1 MNISFTTLE
10 DAWGDDYRKIT
21 KPKKQSKSNVKKDKH
36 NDVLSVEIHDHNLIN
51 YFNKFSDDYKNSY
64 ITEILHNHVNKSSI
78 STNNTRKNDVL
89 FYLIG
94 LLLIILL
101 IDRIMD

>member
-10 DAWGDDYRKIT
+10 EAWGDDYKKLS
-21 KPKKQSKSNVKKDKH
+21 KPKKQPKSNFKK
-36 NDVLSVEIHDHNLIN
+36 EISSDILTLHIQDPHLAN
-51 YFNKFSDDYKNSY
+51 YFNKYADDYKRSY
-64 ITEILHNHVNKSSI
+64 ITEILHDYINKSSN
-78 STNNTRKNDVL
+78 SNSNKKNDVI

-101 IDRIMD
+101 LDRIMD